1 MEKHAEI
8 MKRFWK
14 NASVETVGDAYA
26 IRLDARP
33 VKTPMRAD
41 LLLPNV
47 AMAQA
52 ICAEWNAVGDD
63 IDPLLMPIT
72 GLANAAIDRIAADRD
87 GFVSAIAAYGE
98 SDLFCYRAE
107 EPDILVQRQADIW
120 DRYLRWAQARYFVTF
135 TVVTGI
141 MHQPQPAATLARLK
155 AAVAEL
161 NQWQLAAASK
171 MVPITGSL
179 IALLALLEGEVTAAA
194 LWPDLVLDELWQEE
208 KWGADDFALKN
219 RRDREADFMGAARF
233 LDYSEVAD
241 L

>member
-1 MEKHAEI
+1 

-14 NASVETVGDAYA
+14 LSSIEAAGDGYA
-26 IRLDARP
+26 IRLDGRP
-33 VKTPMRAD
+33 VKTPMRAE
-41 LLLPNV
+41 LVLPN
-47 AMAQA
+47 MALA
-52 ICAEWNAVGDD
+52 GAVRAEWDAVGDD
-63 IDPLLMPIT
+63 IDPTLMPIT
-72 GLANAAIDRIAADRD
+72 GLANAAIDRIAADRV
-87 GFVSAIAAYGE
+87 GFIDAIAAYGE

-120 DRYLRWAQARYFVTF
+120 DRHLHWAQTRYDVNF

-141 MHQPQPAATLARLK
+141 MHQPQPAATLTRLQ

-161 NQWQLAAASK
+161 DNWQLAAASK

-179 IALLALLEGEVTAAA
+179 VALLALTSSEVTAEA

-219 RRDREADFMGAARF
+219 RRDRQADYMAAARF
-233 LDYSEVAD
+233 LEMCA
-241 L
+241 LAPK

>member
-1 MEKHAEI
+1 

-14 NASVETVGDAYA
+14 IARIEAVPSGFA
-26 IRLDARP
+26 IRLDDRP
-33 VKTPMRAD
+33 VKTPMRAE
-41 LLLPNV
+41 LLLPNA

-52 ICAEWNAVGDD
+52 VLAEWDAVGDD
-63 IDPLLMPIT
+63 IDPMIMPIT

-87 GFVSAIAAYGE
+87 AFISAIAAYGE

-120 DRYLRWAQARYFVTF
+120 DRHLRWAQARYIITF

-141 MHQPQPAATLARLK
+141 MHQPQPEPTLARLK

-161 NQWQLAAASK
+161 SNWQLAAASK

-179 IALLALLEGEVTAAA
+179 VAFLALAEGEVDAAS

-219 RRDREADFMGAARF
+219 RRDRETDFMGAARF
-233 LDYSEVAD
+233 LSLMETRPV
-241 L
+241 

>member
-1 MEKHAEI
+1 

-14 NASVETVGDAYA
+14 IARIETVESGFA

-33 VKTPMRAD
+33 VKTPMRAQ
-41 LLLPNV
+41 LVLPNM

-52 ICAEWNAVGDD
+52 VCAEWDAVGDD
-63 IDPLLMPIT
+63 IDPMVMPIT
-72 GLANAAIDRIAADRD
+72 GLANAAIDRIAEDRD
-87 GFVSAIAAYGE
+87 GFISAIAAYGE

-107 EPDILVQRQADIW
+107 EPEILVQRQADIW

-141 MHQPQPAATLARLK
+141 MHQPQPAPTLVRLK
-155 AAVAEL
+155 EAVAEL
-161 NQWQLAAASK
+161 SNWQLAAASK

-179 IALLALLEGEVTAAA
+179 VAFLALAEGEVDAVS

-219 RRDREADFMGAARF
+219 RRDRQTDFMAGVRF
-233 LDYSEVAD
+233 LE
-241 L
+241 LI

>member
-1 MEKHAEI
+1 

-14 NASVETVGDAYA
+14 IACIESSATGYA
-26 IRLDARP
+26 IRLDERP
-33 VKTPMRAD
+33 VKTPMKAE
-41 LLLPNV
+41 LMLPNL
-47 AMAQA
+47 A
-52 ICAEWNAVGDD
+52 IANAVLAEWDAVGDD
-63 IDPLLMPIT
+63 IDPMIMPIT
-72 GLANAAIDRIAADRD
+72 GLANAAIDRISADRD

-141 MHQPQPAATLARLK
+141 MHQPQPMPTLARLK
-155 AAVAEL
+155 IAVAEL
-161 NQWQLAAASK
+161 NNWQLAAASK

-179 IALLALLEGEVTAAA
+179 VAFLALLEGEVTADA

-219 RRDREADFMGAARF
+219 RRDREADFMAAVRF
-233 LDYSEVAD
+233 LELCDTGDE
-241 L
+241 